1 MAGPPRDVFL
11 HCTQYLRKTIRFD
24 TINAGATNGIEF
36 DFQVPAGG
44 FIRSI
49 TIHKVTAFNAGTT
62 NDLTIGTTGNPT
74 GYVATGVALGGTAG
88 VVTAVGPGRVTTDT
102 TVVVKYAQS
111 GTAATAGEADVVVE
125 FVPR

>member
-11 HCTQYLRKTIRFD
+11 HCTQYLRKSIRFD
-24 TINAGATNGIEF
+24 TINAGSTNGIEF

-62 NDLTIGTTGNPT
+62 NDLTVGVTGTPNA
-74 GYVATGVALGGTAG
+74 YVATGTAAAGTVG
-88 VVTAVGPGRVTTDT
+88 VITAVGPGRVTADT
-102 TVVVKYAQS
+102 TVVVRYAS
-111 GTAATAGEADVVVE
+111 TGTAPTAGEADIMVE